1 MDKIYELID
10 ETSTL
15 LPIQK
20 DFYKVMIT
28 ERKRKIIDYSMDLLM
43 RQEKE
48 CKRKRFR
55 RIAERGSVCENIP
68 KG

>member
-48 CKRKRFR
+48 LAQQNETAKFNQQDRK
-55 RIAERGSVCENIP
+55 SVV
-68 KG
+68 

>member
-48 CKRKRFR
+48 LAQQNETAKFNQQ
-55 RIAERGSVCENIP
+55 INM
-68 KG
+68 